1 MAKATKA
8 KAGKF
13 NFLEKLVTADIAF
26 EAFGK
31 NLNQLFE
38 NSALALNE
46 TMVDTK
52 TVSAK
57 TKKIFKLQNA
67 ELNNLFIDFLNEIIY
82 YKDTDSMIFSK
93 YKVKVEQHD
102 KLWKLSAEISGEKI
116 DWKKHKLL
124 ADAKAATWHM
134 FELQKKGK
142 GWRAQVVI
150 DI

>member
-1 MAKATKA
+1 MAKAKS
-8 KAGKF
+8 GKF
-13 NFLEKLVTADIAF
+13 NFLDKLVTADIAF

-46 TMVDTK
+46 IMVDTK

-57 TKKIFKLQNA
+57 IKKVFKLQNA
-67 ELNNLFIDFLNEIIY
+67 ELNNLLVDFLNEIIY
-82 YKDTDSMIFSK
+82 YKDADSMLFSK
-93 YKVKVEQHD
+93 FKVKVEQKE
-102 KLWKLSAEISGEKI
+102 KLWHLLAEIAGDKI
-116 DWKKHKLL
+116 DWQKHKLL
-124 ADAKAATWHM
+124 ADAKAATWHI
-134 FELQKKGK
+134 FKLEQKKGK

>member
-1 MAKATKA
+1 MAKAKS
-8 KAGKF
+8 GKF

-31 NLNQLFE
+31 NLNELFQ

-57 TKKIFKLQNA
+57 IKKVFKLQNA
-67 ELNNLFIDFLNEIIY
+67 ELNNLLVDFLNEIIY
-82 YKDTDSMIFSK
+82 YKDADSMIFSK
-93 YKVKVEQHD
+93 FKVKVEQKD
-102 KLWKLSAEISGEKI
+102 KLWKLTAEISGDKI

>member
-1 MAKATKA
+1 MAKGKS
-8 KAGKF
+8 GKF

-57 TKKIFKLQNA
+57 VKKIFKLQNA
-67 ELNNLFIDFLNEIIY
+67 ELNNLLVDFLNEIIY
-82 YKDTDSMIFSK
+82 YKDADSMIFSK
-93 YKVKVEQHD
+93 FKVKVEQKD
-102 KLWKLSAEISGEKI
+102 KLWKLTAEIFGDKI

-142 GWRAQVVI
+142 VWRAQVVI

>member
-1 MAKATKA
+1 MVKVKS
-8 KAGKF
+8 GKF
-13 NFLEKLVTADIAF
+13 NFLDKLVTADIAF

-38 NSALALNE
+38 NAALALNE

-57 TKKIFKLQNA
+57 VKKIFKLQNA
-67 ELNNLFIDFLNEIIY
+67 QLNNLFVDFLNEIIY

-93 YKVKVEQHD
+93 FKVKVEQKE
-102 KLWKLSAEISGEKI
+102 KLWKLTAEIYGDKI
-116 DWKKHKLL
+116 DWQKHKLL

-134 FELQKKGK
+134 FELEEKKGK

>member
-1 MAKATKA
+1 MAKAKS
-8 KAGKF
+8 GKF

-57 TKKIFKLQNA
+57 VKKIFKLQNA
-67 ELNNLFIDFLNEIIY
+67 ELNNLLVDFLNEIIY

-93 YKVKVEQHD
+93 FKVKVEQKD
-102 KLWKLSAEISGEKI
+102 KLWKLTAEIFGDKI
-116 DWKKHKLL
+116 NWQKHKLL

-142 GWRAQVVI
+142 TWRAQVVI

>member
-1 MAKATKA
+1 MAKGKSN
-8 KAGKF
+8 KF

-31 NLNQLFE
+31 NLNELFQ

-52 TVSAK
+52 TVPAK
-57 TKKIFKLQNA
+57 VKKVFKLQNA
-67 ELNNLFIDFLNEIIY
+67 ELNNLLVDFLNEIIY

-93 YKVKVEQHD
+93 FKVKVEQKD
-102 KLWKLSAEISGEKI
+102 KLWRLSAEIAGDKI
-116 DWKKHKLL
+116 DWQKHKLL
-124 ADAKAATWHM
+124 ADAKAATWHL
-134 FELQKKGK
+134 FELEKKKGK

>member
-1 MAKATKA
+1 MAKVKS
-8 KAGKF
+8 GKF
-13 NFLEKLVTADIAF
+13 NFLDKLVTADIAF

-38 NSALALNE
+38 NAALALNE

-57 TKKIFKLQNA
+57 VKKIFKLQNA
-67 ELNNLFIDFLNEIIY
+67 QLNNLFVDFLNEIIY

-93 YKVKVEQHD
+93 FKVKVEQKE
-102 KLWKLSAEISGEKI
+102 KLWKLTAEIYGDKI
-116 DWKKHKLL
+116 DWQKHKLL

-134 FELQKKGK
+134 FELEEKKGK

>member
-1 MAKATKA
+1 MAKGKSS
-8 KAGKF
+8 KF

-31 NLNQLFE
+31 NLNELFE

-57 TKKIFKLQNA
+57 VKKVFKLQNA
-67 ELNNLFIDFLNEIIY
+67 ELNNLLVDFLNEIIY

-93 YKVKVEQHD
+93 FKVKVEQKD
-102 KLWKLSAEISGEKI
+102 KLWRLAAEIAGDKI
-116 DWKKHKLL
+116 DWQKHKLL
-124 ADAKAATWHM
+124 ADAKAATWHL
-134 FELQKKGK
+134 FELEQKKGK

>member
-1 MAKATKA
+1 MKKGKST
-8 KAGKF
+8 KF

-31 NLNQLFE
+31 NLKELFE

-52 TVSAK
+52 TVPPK
-57 TKKIFKLQNA
+57 IKKIFKLQNA
-67 ELNNLFIDFLNEIIY
+67 DLNKLYMDFLNEIIY
-82 YKDTDSMIFSK
+82 YKDAESLLFSK
-93 YKVKVEQHD
+93 YKVKVEQKD
-102 KLWKLSAEISGEKI
+102 KLMKLSAEIYGDKI
-116 DWKKHKLL
+116 DWQKHKLL

-134 FELQKKGK
+134 FKLEQKKGK